1 MGDMSQSECWFAD
14 HNRDSIKILL
24 QGETFPFNQ
33 NKICIYMRE
42 EISGHRT
49 LKTGIPIDMIEERD
63 SILKLLRRISRPEIQ
78 LGVAFLSDDKQIT
91 H

>member
-1 MGDMSQSECWFAD
+1 
-14 HNRDSIKILL
+14 
-24 QGETFPFNQ
+24 
-33 NKICIYMRE
+33 MRE
-42 EISGHRT
+42 EISGHRP